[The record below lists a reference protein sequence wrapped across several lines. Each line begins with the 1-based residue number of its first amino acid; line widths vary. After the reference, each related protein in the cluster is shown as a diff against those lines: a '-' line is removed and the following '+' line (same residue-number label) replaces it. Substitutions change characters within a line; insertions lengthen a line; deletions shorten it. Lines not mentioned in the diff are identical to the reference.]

1 MTYSFSNIFHSD
13 CEEILDEFIDKYTSC
28 VNTYSDEK
36 TFVIRDYYKEILT
49 ILKSGF
55 KQDELLELFEKLA
68 KYKISLDVPYIL
80 MVNEINA
87 LKNVLI
93 GKMSEQEISSSI
105 IHVLSLFKNI
115 NDKVA
120 HIYLHTYV
128 DELLRLNN
136 LRITSLSD
144 LLEKNIISH
153 YESHLLWLTELA
165 RHIKSEKIE
174 NFPQLDDKLC
184 DFGKWLHT
192 DGKNVIQNNSKYKT
206 IDALHNN
213 LHLFAKKIHSHLGDA
228 EHHIQITYLE
238 KCELISLSIGT
249 ELALIDNVI
258 MNKRVTKDTLTGAL
272 NRNGLRNV
280 FESQYELS
288 LATNNPFVLGVCDL
302 DYFKKINDTHGHVAG
317 DKVLRS
323 FVDVAK
329 EYIRN
334 SDVIIR
340 YGGEEFVII
349 LPAVT
354 KEKGL
359 EVLENICRGFEKTI
373 IEFEGKDLNATVSIG
388 MIEVKPEKMFKNSFI
403 DEYIMIADQKLYTAK
418 HAGRN
423 RVECS

>member
-36 TFVIRDYYKEILT
+36 AFVVRDYYKEILT

-55 KQDELLELFEKLA
+55 KKDELLSMFEKLA

-105 IHVLSLFKNI
+105 MHVLSLFKDI

-120 HIYLHTYV
+120 HIYLNEYV
-128 DELLRLNN
+128 NELLRLNT

-153 YESHLLWLTELA
+153 YESHLLWLTKLA
-165 RHIKSEKIE
+165 RHIKDQDIE

-184 DFGKWLHT
+184 DFGKWLQT
-192 DGKNVIQNNSKYKT
+192 DAKNVIQNNSKYKT

-213 LHLFAKKIHSHLGDA
+213 LHLFAKKIHSHLGDS

-288 LATNNPFVLGVCDL
+288 LATNNPFVLAVCDL
-302 DYFKKINDTHGHVAG
+302 DLFKKINDTRGHVAG
-317 DKVLRS
+317 DKVLKS

-329 EYIRN
+329 KYIRN

-349 LPAVT
+349 LPAVS
-354 KEKGL
+354 KVKGL
-359 EVLENICRGFEKTI
+359 EVLEKICRNFEKTTL
-373 IEFEGKDLNATVSIG
+373 EFEGKDLNATVSIG
-388 MIEVKPEKMFKNSFI
+388 MIEVKPEKAFKSSFI

-418 HAGRN
+418 HSGRN

>member
-1 MTYSFSNIFHSD
+1 MTYSFSNIFHNNCD
-13 CEEILDEFIDKYTSC
+13 DILDEFIDKYTSC
-28 VNTYSDEK
+28 VNTYNDEK
-36 TFVIRDYYKEILT
+36 AFVVRDYYKEILT

-55 KQDELLELFEKLA
+55 KKDELLTMFEKLA

-80 MVNEINA
+80 MTNEVNA
-87 LKNVLI
+87 LKNILI
-93 GKMSEQEISSSI
+93 SKMSEQEISSNI
-105 IHVLSLFKNI
+105 IHVLSLFKEI

-120 HIYLHTYV
+120 HIYLHEYV
-128 DELLRLNN
+128 NELLRLNN

-153 YESHLLWLTELA
+153 YESHLLWLTKLA
-165 RHIKSEKIE
+165 RHIKDEKTKD
-174 NFPQLDDKLC
+174 FPQLNDKLC
-184 DFGKWLHT
+184 EFGKWLHS
-192 DGKNVIQNNSKYKT
+192 DAKNVIQNNSKFKT

-272 NRNGLRNV
+272 NRNGLRSV

-288 LATNNPFVLGVCDL
+288 LATNNPFVLAVCDL
-302 DYFKKINDTHGHVAG
+302 DHFKKINDTHGHVAG
-317 DKVLRS
+317 DKVLKS

-329 EYIRN
+329 KYIRN

-349 LPAVT
+349 LPAVC
-354 KEKGL
+354 KENGL
-359 EVLENICRGFEKTI
+359 QVIEKICRGFEKTI
-373 IEFEGKDLNATVSIG
+373 IDFEGEQLNATVSIG
-388 MIEVKPEKMFKNSFI
+388 MMEVKPEKVFKNSFI

-418 HAGRN
+418 QTGRN

>member
-13 CEEILDEFIDKYTSC
+13 CEELLDEFIDKYTSC
-28 VNTYSDEK
+28 INTYNDEK
-36 TFVIRDYYKEILT
+36 AFVVRDYYKNILT

-55 KQDELLELFEKLA
+55 KKDELLTMFEKLA

-80 MVNEINA
+80 MTNEINA
-87 LKNVLI
+87 LKNILI
-93 GKMSEQEISSSI
+93 SKMSEQEISSNI
-105 IHVLSLFKNI
+105 IHVLALFKEI

-120 HIYLHTYV
+120 YIYLNEYV

-153 YESHLLWLTELA
+153 YESHLLWLTKLA
-165 RHIKSEKIE
+165 RHIKDEQKD
-174 NFPQLDDKLC
+174 NFPQLNDKLC
-184 DFGKWLHT
+184 DFGKWLHS
-192 DGKNVIQNNSKYKT
+192 DAKNVIQNNSKFKT

-213 LHLFAKKIHSHLGDA
+213 LHLFAKKIHSHLGDS

-272 NRNGLRNV
+272 NRNGLRSV

-288 LATNNPFVLGVCDL
+288 LATNNPFVLALCDL
-302 DYFKKINDTHGHVAG
+302 DHFKKINDTHGHIAG
-317 DKVLRS
+317 DKVLKS
-323 FVDVAK
+323 FVDVVK
-329 EYIRN
+329 KHIRN
-334 SDVIIR
+334 SDVIVR

-349 LPAVT
+349 LPAVN

-359 EVLENICRGFEKTI
+359 EALENICRNFEKNTLM
-373 IEFEGKDLNATVSIG
+373 FEGKALSATVSIG
-388 MIEVKPEKMFKNSFI
+388 MMGIKPESAFKSSYI

-418 HAGRN
+418 KSGRN
-423 RVECS
+423 RVESS